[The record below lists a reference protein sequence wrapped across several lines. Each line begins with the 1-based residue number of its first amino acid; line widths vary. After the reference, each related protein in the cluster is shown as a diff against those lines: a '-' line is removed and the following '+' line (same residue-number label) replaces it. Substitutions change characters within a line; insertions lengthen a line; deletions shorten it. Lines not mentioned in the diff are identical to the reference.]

1 MRISTPKDS
10 RRLRARRRF
19 VFERLEDRVALAVDL
34 ALTMAS
40 TPDSRSIEFAYT
52 VEDPITA
59 PVRVA
64 FFRSVDA
71 TADAGDLLIG
81 ERTLSGVD
89 LTRGPHALS
98 QPVVGGLPIDPSR
111 PFVVTVADADNALTE
126 ADEANNAAVFRKY
139 VVGAV
144 THGLQLDTT
153 FPGWVPLMAASL
165 EAAGYNEAIA
175 FDWSN
180 TSALPVP
187 GRAVAAGRRM
197 AESVVVAV
205 QALPADAGVV
215 DVHLIGHSRGGV
227 VIAEALRTL
236 ETLVSASVDPRVKLI
251 GAGFAKLT
259 FLDSHPAHNV
269 HTVGD
274 PSGRFFS
281 ASRGPFGRL
290 VTRFYTTF
298 QAGAQ
303 DPDVVVP
310 ASADAAEVYYQRA
323 DASRTSDFSE
333 QILNIWGETP
343 IPGATHVCELTG
355 TADGHGTVHDW
366 YQANVVP
373 NLRTAGGFICPPQAA
388 LSVRA
393 SVAGARSRSRPLAT
407 RHFDPGEAP
416 SAPVPLAGGRRA
428 ARGEFRLLFPRLV
441 TRPAVAASLVN
452 QLAMTER
459 AFNRGREAEG
469 ARRLRATIRFV
480 AERSGRSIR
489 PELAAFFTATSS
501 SVLLAPR

>member
-1 MRISTPKDS
+1 MQISTPKDS
-10 RRLRARRRF
+10 RRLRARRKF
-19 VFERLEDRVALAVDL
+19 VVERLEDRVALAVDL
-34 ALTMAS
+34 ALTTAS

-71 TADAGDLLIG
+71 TADAGDQLIG
-81 ERTLSGVD
+81 ERTLSSDD
-89 LTRGPHALS
+89 LTRGPHSLS
-98 QPVVGGLPIDPSR
+98 LAVVGGLPIDPAR
-111 PFVVTVADADNALTE
+111 PFVVTVADADNALVE
-126 ADEANNAAVFRKY
+126 ANEANNAAVFRKY

-153 FPGWVPLMAASL
+153 FPGWVPVMATSL
-165 EAAGYNEAIA
+165 EAAGYNDAIA

-187 GRAVAAGRRM
+187 GWAVAAGRRM
-197 AESVVVAV
+197 AESVVAAV
-205 QALPADAGVV
+205 QALPADSGAV

-290 VTRFYTTF
+290 VTRLYTTF

-323 DASRTSDFSE
+323 DVSRTTDFSE

-343 IPGATHVCELTG
+343 IPGATHVCDLTG

-373 NLRTAGGFICPPQAA
+373 TLRTAGGFLCPAQATV
-388 LSVRA
+388 SVRA
-393 SVAGARSRSRPLAT
+393 SVAT
-407 RHFDPGEAP
+407 RDFDPGEAT
-416 SAPVPLAGGRRA
+416 SAPVPLAGGRGA
-428 ARGEFRLLFPRLV
+428 ARGEFRLLFPRLI
-441 TRPAVAASLVN
+441 TRRAVAASLVQ
-452 QLAMTER
+452 QLAMADR
-459 AFNRGREAEG
+459 AFAQGRNVVG
-469 ARRLRATIRFV
+469 ARRLGATLRFV
-480 AERSGRSIR
+480 AERRGRSIR
-489 PELAAFFTATSS
+489 PELADFFAAATT
-501 SVLLAPR
+501 SVLAAPR